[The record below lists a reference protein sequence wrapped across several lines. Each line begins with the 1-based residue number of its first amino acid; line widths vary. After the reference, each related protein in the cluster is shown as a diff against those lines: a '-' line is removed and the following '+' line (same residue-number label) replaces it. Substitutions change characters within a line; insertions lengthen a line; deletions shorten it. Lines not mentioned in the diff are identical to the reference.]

1 MRDVRPKRRTPAS
14 MPCEAQQAGE
24 ARADQSR
31 WAWVEHCVW
40 TPRMLA
46 ALEHGVKGGEWPTA
60 FFVAHGLFNM
70 EAARAVTRQSACG
83 QPPTGEPCAG
93 DPHARFGGRGDRE
106 PNRSSLPL

>member
-1 MRDVRPKRRTPAS
+1 MSGRSEGPRRQCLARLSKPEKPA
-14 MPCEAQQAGE
+14 
-24 ARADQSR
+24 ADQSR

-40 TPRMLA
+40 TPCMLA
-46 ALEHGVKGGEWPTA
+46 ALEHGVKGGKWPNA
-60 FFVAHGLFNM
+60 FFVARWLFNM